1 MSTSE
6 PPPVSIPAGAP
17 GGAWP
22 RRILVVAR
30 WYPSHDDP
38 GSGSF
43 VSDEVV
49 ALRATGIDVVVAS
62 WENAD
67 LRAREGDTDLVR
79 GRALEAWAR
88 ALVAPTA
95 LSTPSAWGAGVP
107 VARIPALHPGGRL
120 DARAAI
126 EAHAAL
132 LVPFATALAARW
144 PFEMVHAHV
153 GIPDGA
159 AAALVA
165 TALGVPLVVTEHA
178 SSAPGALE
186 EEEEARRAYRELL
199 GAGRRTVAVSRALAS
214 RLEAPLGLAAGS
226 IPVVPNIIRFDDF
239 PLGTA
244 DERDPDELLWV
255 GARRE
260 LKGMDVLLRAVAL
273 ARERRPELH
282 LRLIGRAPDVATEG
296 RWLDLAEDVGLGAA
310 VAFEP
315 PADRAGVAAAM
326 RRAAIFVHPS
336 PFETFGMVAAEA
348 LASGLPVAA
357 RRSGGVEEVLAG
369 QDVGAEL
376 ADGDDAAALADAIL
390 RLRSRLVEID
400 PAAIRATVIDRF
412 PATAAIAA
420 ILGHAREAAAELPPA
435 GSRAGSGAS
444 ATPPTTDGAPGTGRR
459 AGSAHEPRTRPEPP
473 EPLPSVLVVGL
484 RRAVAARR
492 VAALPALL
500 ASRLTIVTSVERVE
514 KVGALPPGARWI
526 EVDRDATYASRRAA
540 LGLGG
545 PPDPG
550 RTAVERLVS
559 ACLHPR
565 RTLLRRR
572 LPHERSGMRSAAERD
587 AVLTAWRDVAA
598 GSPEGRA
605 IVVAV
610 GADDV
615 VVVASALGARDALAA
630 GGLRWLADAWDAAG
644 RP

>member
-1 MSTSE
+1 LI
-6 PPPVSIPAGAP
+6 PPGSP

-49 ALRATGIDVVVAS
+49 ALRAAGIDVVVAS

-67 LRAREGDTDLVR
+67 LRAREGDTESVR

-88 ALVAPTA
+88 AVVEPAA

-107 VARIPALHPGGRL
+107 VARIPAVHPGGRL
-120 DARAAI
+120 PARAAI

-144 PFEMVHAHV
+144 PFDMIHAHV

-186 EEEEARRAYRELL
+186 EEEEARRAYRDLL
-199 GAGRRTVAVSRALAS
+199 GDGRRTVAVSRALAS
-214 RLEAPLGLAAGS
+214 RLETPLGLAAGS
-226 IPVVPNIIRFDDF
+226 ISVVPNVIRFDDF
-239 PLGTA
+239 PLGKA
-244 DERDPDELLWV
+244 DARDPDELLWV

-260 LKGMDVLLRAVAL
+260 RKGMDVLLRAVAL

-296 RWLDLAEDVGLGAA
+296 RWLDLAGDVGLGDA

-390 RLRSRLVEID
+390 RLRSRLAEID

-412 PATAAIAA
+412 PAAAAIAA
-420 ILGHAREAAAELPPA
+420 ILDHARDAAADLLPA
-435 GSRAGSGAS
+435 GSRAISGA
-444 ATPPTTDGAPGTGRR
+444 AAAPPTTPGTGRR
-459 AGSAHEPRTRPEPP
+459 AGSTHEPRTRPEPL
-473 EPLPSVLVVGL
+473 EPLPPVLVVGL

-492 VAALPALL
+492 VAALPASL
-500 ASRLTIVTSVERVE
+500 ASRLTIVTSIEPVE

-526 EVDRDATYASRRAA
+526 EIDRDAPYASRRAA
-540 LGLGG
+540 LGG

-565 RTLLRRR
+565 RTVLRRR
-572 LPHERSGMRSAAERD
+572 LPRERSGMRSAAERD

-598 GSPEGRA
+598 GSLEGRA

-615 VVVASALGARDALAA
+615 VVVASALGARDDLAP

>member
-1 MSTSE
+1 MI
-6 PPPVSIPAGAP
+6 PPGSP

-49 ALRATGIDVVVAS
+49 ALRAAGIDVVVAS

-67 LRAREGDTDLVR
+67 LRAREGGTDSVR

-88 ALVAPTA
+88 AVVEPAA

-107 VARIPALHPGGRL
+107 VARIPAVHPGGRL
-120 DARAAI
+120 PARAAI

-144 PFEMVHAHV
+144 PFDVVHAHV

-186 EEEEARRAYRELL
+186 EEEEARRAYRDLL
-199 GAGRRTVAVSRALAS
+199 GDGRRTVAVSRALAS
-214 RLEAPLGLAAGS
+214 RLETPLGLAAGS
-226 IPVVPNIIRFDDF
+226 ISVVPNVIRFDDF
-239 PLGTA
+239 PLGKA
-244 DERDPDELLWV
+244 DARDPDELLWV

-260 LKGMDVLLRAVAL
+260 RKGMDVLLRAVAL

-296 RWLDLAEDVGLGAA
+296 RWLDLAGDVGLGDA

-390 RLRSRLVEID
+390 RLRSRLAEID

-412 PATAAIAA
+412 PAAAAIAA
-420 ILGHAREAAAELPPA
+420 ILDHARDAAADLLPA
-435 GSRAGSGAS
+435 GSRAISGA
-444 ATPPTTDGAPGTGRR
+444 AAAPPTTPGTGRR
-459 AGSAHEPRTRPEPP
+459 AGSTHEPRTRPEPL
-473 EPLPSVLVVGL
+473 EPLPPVLVVGL

-492 VAALPALL
+492 VAALPASL
-500 ASRLTIVTSVERVE
+500 ASRLTIVTSIEPVE

-526 EVDRDATYASRRAA
+526 EIDRDAPYASRRAA
-540 LGLGG
+540 LGG

-565 RTLLRRR
+565 RTVLRRR
-572 LPHERSGMRSAAERD
+572 LPRERSGMRSAAERD

-598 GSPEGRA
+598 GSLEGRA

-615 VVVASALGARDALAA
+615 VVVASALGARDDLAP